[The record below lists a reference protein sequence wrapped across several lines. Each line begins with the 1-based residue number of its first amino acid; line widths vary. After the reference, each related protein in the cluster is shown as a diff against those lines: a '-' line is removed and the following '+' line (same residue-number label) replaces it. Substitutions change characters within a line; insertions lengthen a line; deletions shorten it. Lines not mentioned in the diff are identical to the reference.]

1 MFQDLYKTKTH
12 NISLI
17 AVLLDLLVLIAS
29 GCEDGS
35 QIPQVLDGV
44 QDWFRQG
51 GCLFFVLFA
60 IVYEAK
66 LVS

>member
-1 MFQDLYKTKTH
+1 MFQDLYKKKLI
-12 NISLI
+12 ISLI
-17 AVLLDLLVLIAS
+17 AFLLDLWVLIAS

-51 GCLFFVLFA
+51 GGLFCVLFA